1 MMADRIFRADDG
13 TELHEEDIRLLTCK
27 AWTRHELDND
37 VPVAEERIRSA
48 LDGPQTCGATR
59 VIRAVADDHA
69 EFVFEDVCILPRGHH
84 PYTLH
89 PAEDGTRVVACNY
102 PVGDGRAC
110 CKYADDPIHS
120 PGHMTDQSTWSE
132 A

>member
-1 MMADRIFRADDG
+1 MMADRIFRAEDG
-13 TELHEEDIRLLTCK
+13 TELHEEDITICVGICLGYVPTVHEGTAAGRLR
-27 AWTRHELDND
+27 A
-37 VPVAEERIRSA
+37 A
-48 LDGPQTCGATR
+48 LAPKTCGA
-59 VIRAVADDHA
+59 VLWAVEAGGA
-69 EFVFEDVCILPRGHH
+69 GYVCVLPRGHH

>member
-1 MMADRIFRADDG
+1 
-13 TELHEEDIRLLTCK
+13 
-27 AWTRHELDND
+27 
-37 VPVAEERIRSA
+37 
-48 LDGPQTCGATR
+48 